1 MPILFLSRFLFD
13 AIKAAFISHG
23 LTAGRR
29 PQFHLRACVWKRGRK
44 KRGGRERDRV
54 SEEVAAGGPLKN
66 NGLGSV
72 VAGSGVTLARAKL

>member
-1 MPILFLSRFLFD
+1 MGS
-13 AIKAAFISHG
+13 FISHG

-29 PQFHLRACVWKRGRK
+29 PQFHLRACVETQPEEEGR
-44 KRGGRERDRV
+44 RE